1 MYFHDL
7 SSHDTEAAKFPI
19 LNSVGKS
26 SHQPSSCGPAPTNP
40 HTLSDSVITPKITKP
55 ILPAAAEKKW
65 KTRLTRVSQ
74 SYLQLL
80 FLWSLSTKGM
90 LLPLLQVAKKMPWLV
105 PPSST
110 KPLEVQAERS
120 RVKVLRSRG
129 AQTSAATAAVPERP
143 MIRISSGLGLPKSA
157 DGLTSKPLFQPE
169 GSRKC
174 AQDIPAKAKLSA
186 ASGSCDVKVEVVTV
200 GDSAAESD
208 DDEGPRKI
216 RRVVDEDEA
225 VCKICYKKVG
235 EAVMTDHMATH
246 DPSKFTKKCSKVRF
260 FLRVFYAHK

>member
-1 MYFHDL
+1 
-7 SSHDTEAAKFPI
+7 
-19 LNSVGKS
+19 
-26 SHQPSSCGPAPTNP
+26 
-40 HTLSDSVITPKITKP
+40 
-55 ILPAAAEKKW
+55 
-65 KTRLTRVSQ
+65 
-74 SYLQLL
+74 
-80 FLWSLSTKGM
+80 
-90 LLPLLQVAKKMPWLV
+90 MPWLV
-105 PPSST
+105 PPFSS
-110 KPLEVQAERS
+110 KQHEVQAEKS
-120 RVKVLRSRG
+120 RVKVPRSRG
-129 AQTSAATAAVPERP
+129 AQTPAAAAAAVPERP

-174 AQDIPAKAKLSA
+174 AKAKLSA

-200 GDSAAESD
+200 GDSAESD

-246 DPSKFTKKCSKVRF
+246 DPSKFTKKCSKVIF
-260 FLRVFYAHK
+260 FSVTFLLTNEGFIYQ